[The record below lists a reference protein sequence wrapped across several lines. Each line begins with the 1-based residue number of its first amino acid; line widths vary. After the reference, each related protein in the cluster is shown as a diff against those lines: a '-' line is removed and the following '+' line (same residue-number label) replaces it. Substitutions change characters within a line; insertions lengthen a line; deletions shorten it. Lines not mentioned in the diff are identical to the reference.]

1 MSHIL
6 VVEET
11 EPAEIGEP
19 ITADVWRCDPSSD
32 VEPRMERF
40 TVRYHYRMS
49 VFTLLREIYARQDQT
64 LAFRNQQ
71 CGRGICGTCRVRV
84 SIDGNEEKA
93 LKGCTLPLEPGS
105 HVVVKPYIENKVIRD
120 LVVDF

>member
-6 VVEET
+6 VIEET
-11 EPAEIGEP
+11 EPVEIGEP
-19 ITADVWRCDPSSD
+19 ITADVYRFDPSSD
-32 VEPRMERF
+32 IEPRVERY
-40 TVRYHYRMS
+40 TVPYHHRMS

-71 CGRGICGTCRVRV
+71 CGRGICGTCRVRLQ
-84 SIDGNEEKA
+84 INGGEEKS
-93 LKGCTLPLEPGS
+93 LKGCTIPLEPGS
-105 HVVVKPYIENKVIRD
+105 HVVIKPYKENRVIRD

>member
-11 EPAEIGEP
+11 EPVEIGEP
-19 ITADVWRCDPSSD
+19 ITADVYRFDPSSD
-32 VEPRMERF
+32 IEPRVERY
-40 TVRYHYRMS
+40 TVPYHHRMS

-71 CGRGICGTCRVRV
+71 CGRGICGTCRVRLQV
-84 SIDGNEEKA
+84 NGGEEKS
-93 LKGCTLPLEPGS
+93 LKGCTIPLEPGS
-105 HVVVKPYIENKVIRD
+105 HVVIKPYKENRVIRD

>member
-11 EPAEIGEP
+11 EPVEIGEP
-19 ITADVWRCDPSSD
+19 ITADVYRFDPSSD
-32 VEPRMERF
+32 IEPRVERY
-40 TVRYHYRMS
+40 TVPYHHRMS

-71 CGRGICGTCRVRV
+71 CGRGICGTCRVRLQ
-84 SIDGNEEKA
+84 INGGEEKS
-93 LKGCTLPLEPGS
+93 LKGCTIPLEPGW
-105 HVVVKPYIENKVIRD
+105 HVVIKPYRENRVIRD

>member
-11 EPAEIGEP
+11 EPVEIGEP
-19 ITADVWRCDPSSD
+19 ITADVYRFDPSSD
-32 VEPRMERF
+32 IEPRVERY
-40 TVRYHYRMS
+40 TVPYHHRMS

-71 CGRGICGTCRVRV
+71 CGRGICGTCRVRLQ
-84 SIDGNEEKA
+84 INGGEEKS
-93 LKGCTLPLEPGS
+93 LKGCTIPLEPGS
-105 HVVVKPYIENKVIRD
+105 HVVIKPYKENRVIRD